1 MTTLHISRR
10 FARENFTSG
19 RCRRLISSSM
29 LKVPIEIVHVLT
41 GTCFPALHLQ
51 RRIEKLIVVVV
62 YICPFFNSK
71 AQKSPLVFEDPDIQI
86 VEAAKKKDKGVAV
99 GFVVLYTD
107 GKNTQV
113 MPKSFVHKF
122 VTSELNE
129 NGKMAG
135 YQVIMVDGKGTS
147 EGKPGGQHSDDNKS
161 SKKTYIYII
170 VGVVFGLIFVLALIF
185 VVKRLVCH
193 KALKLQGADP

>member
-1 MTTLHISRR
+1 
-10 FARENFTSG
+10 
-19 RCRRLISSSM
+19 M

-41 GTCFPALHLQ
+41 GTCFPALHVQ
-51 RRIEKLIVVVV
+51 GGIEKLIVVIVF
-62 YICPFFNSK
+62 YLSPYFNSK

-107 GKNTQV
+107 GKDTQV
-113 MPKSFVHKF
+113 MPRSFVHNF
-122 VTSELNE
+122 ITSEISE
-129 NGKMAG
+129 NDKLAG
-135 YQVIMVDGKGTS
+135 YQVITVDGKGTN
-147 EGKPGGQHSDDNKS
+147 EGKPGGQHSNDNKS

-193 KALKLQGADP
+193 K

>member
-1 MTTLHISRR
+1 MDDVLTTLRIPRR

-19 RCRRLISSSM
+19 RRRRLISSSM

-41 GTCFPALHLQ
+41 GTCFPALHVQ
-51 RRIEKLIVVVV
+51 GGIEKLIVVIVF
-62 YICPFFNSK
+62 YLSPYFNSK

-107 GKNTQV
+107 GKNTTV
-113 MPKSFVHKF
+113 MPRSFVHMF
-122 VTSELNE
+122 ITSELSE
-129 NGKMAG
+129 NDKLAG
-135 YQVIMVDGKGTS
+135 YQVIMVDGKGTN
-147 EGKPGGQHSDDNKS
+147 EGKPGGQHSNDSKS

-193 KALKLQGADP
+193 K

>member
-1 MTTLHISRR
+1 
-10 FARENFTSG
+10 
-19 RCRRLISSSM
+19 M
-29 LKVPIEIVHVLT
+29 LEFPIEIVHVLT

-51 RRIEKLIVVVV
+51 GGIEKLIVVIVF
-62 YICPFFNSK
+62 YLSPYFNSK

-107 GKNTQV
+107 GKNTTV
-113 MPKSFVHKF
+113 MPRSFVHKF
-122 VTSELNE
+122 ITSELSE
-129 NGKMAG
+129 NDKLAG
-135 YQVIMVDGKGTS
+135 YQVITVDGKGTN
-147 EGKPGGQHSDDNKS
+147 EGKPGGQHSNDNKS

-193 KALKLQGADP
+193 K